1 MFKQDW
7 TEKQIEAIGD
17 TLAVAIFGKKKLK
30 DILEDYDENH
40 EKDEID
46 GLEEKTL
53 RVTINKFLDNDDIN
67 RAENILFSSIKRNP
81 SVGKLL
87 IAFDFYNKINEWTDE
102 DLEKNNFSREEIK
115 DGIENIKRVYDKI

>member
-87 IAFDFYNKINEWTDE
+87 IAFDFYNKINEWSNE